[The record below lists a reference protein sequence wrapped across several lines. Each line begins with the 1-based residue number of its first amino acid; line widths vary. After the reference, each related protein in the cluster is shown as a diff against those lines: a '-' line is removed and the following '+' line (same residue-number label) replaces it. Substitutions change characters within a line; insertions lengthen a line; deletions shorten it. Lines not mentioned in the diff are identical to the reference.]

1 MRWFFLF
8 LLALNVFYYVWH
20 QQQSPLR
27 AKEIAPLEL
36 YKDGQKNILL
46 LAESNLA
53 SRARSGS
60 QVPAPS
66 VPPAAEESIASESA
80 CLYLGG
86 GGEEADARRLQ
97 QRLLG
102 LDIEAEVEA
111 RGEMSVDYWVYLPP
125 LASREAALRQLKE
138 LQARNIDSYLIGEGV
153 LANGISLGMFSA
165 RDSAESAQARLKTA
179 GYEAELKELPRGQ
192 RDFWVR
198 VAPGSRRLVDEQLL
212 QELARDFKGLQHQIM
227 LCKGVASP

>member
-66 VPPAAEESIASESA
+66 VPSAAEESIASESA

-138 LQARNIDSYLIGEGV
+138 LQARNIDSYLIGECWPMAFLWGCFPR
-153 LANGISLGMFSA
+153 GI
-165 RDSAESAQARLKTA
+165 RLKVRRRVSRRRLR
-179 GYEAELKELPRGQ
+179 GGAEGIARGW

-198 VAPGSRRLVDEQLL
+198 VAPAAWWMSNCSRSWLGTS
-212 QELARDFKGLQHQIM
+212 RDCSIK
-227 LCKGVASP
+227 

>member
-46 LAESNLA
+46 LAESDLA
-53 SRARSGS
+53 GKAHTERT
-60 QVPAPS
+60 QVPTM
-66 VPPAAEESIASESA
+66 PPAQAETPAGSESA

-86 GGEEADARRLQ
+86 GGAEADARRLQ

-138 LQARNIDSYLIGEGV
+138 LQARNIDSYLIGEGA
-153 LANGISLGMFSA
+153 LANGVSLGMFSA

-198 VAPGSRRLVDEQLL
+198 VAPASRRLVDEQLL

-227 LCKGVASP
+227 SCKGVASP

>member
-66 VPPAAEESIASESA
+66 VPAAAEESIASESA

-111 RGEMSVDYWVYLPP
+111 QWGDERRLLGLSSSASLAGGCASSVEG
-125 LASREAALRQLKE
+125 ASGAQYRQLPDW
-138 LQARNIDSYLIGEGV
+138 RG
-153 LANGISLGMFSA
+153 SA
-165 RDSAESAQARLKTA
+165 GQWHFFGDVFRA
-179 GYEAELKELPRGQ
+179 GFG
-192 RDFWVR
+192 
-198 VAPGSRRLVDEQLL
+198 
-212 QELARDFKGLQHQIM
+212 
-227 LCKGVASP
+227 

>member
-66 VPPAAEESIASESA
+66 VPG
-80 CLYLGG
+80 C
-86 GGEEADARRLQ
+86 RRVD
-97 QRLLG
+97 RIRVG
-102 LDIEAEVEA
+102 L
-111 RGEMSVDYWVYLPP
+111 
-125 LASREAALRQLKE
+125 
-138 LQARNIDSYLIGEGV
+138 
-153 LANGISLGMFSA
+153 SLS
-165 RDSAESAQARLKTA
+165 
-179 GYEAELKELPRGQ
+179 
-192 RDFWVR
+192 W
-198 VAPGSRRLVDEQLL
+198 RR
-212 QELARDFKGLQHQIM
+212 R
-227 LCKGVASP
+227 

>member
-1 MRWFFLF
+1 
-8 LLALNVFYYVWH
+8 
-20 QQQSPLR
+20 
-27 AKEIAPLEL
+27 
-36 YKDGQKNILL
+36 
-46 LAESNLA
+46 
-53 SRARSGS
+53 
-60 QVPAPS
+60 
-66 VPPAAEESIASESA
+66 
-80 CLYLGG
+80 
-86 GGEEADARRLQ
+86 
-97 QRLLG
+97 
-102 LDIEAEVEA
+102 
-111 RGEMSVDYWVYLPP
+111 MSVDYWVYLPP

-227 LCKGVASP
+227 SCKGVASP

>member
-125 LASREAALRQLKE
+125 LASRGCASSVEGASGAQYRQLPDW
-138 LQARNIDSYLIGEGV
+138 RG
-153 LANGISLGMFSA
+153 SA
-165 RDSAESAQARLKTA
+165 GQWHFFGDVFRA
-179 GYEAELKELPRGQ
+179 GFG
-192 RDFWVR
+192 
-198 VAPGSRRLVDEQLL
+198 
-212 QELARDFKGLQHQIM
+212 
-227 LCKGVASP
+227 

>member
-138 LQARNIDSYLIGEGV
+138 LQARNIDSYLIGEECWPMAFLWGCFPR
-153 LANGISLGMFSA
+153 GI
-165 RDSAESAQARLKTA
+165 RLK
-179 GYEAELKELPRGQ
+179 
-192 RDFWVR
+192 VR
-198 VAPGSRRLVDEQLL
+198 RCVSRRQVT
-212 QELARDFKGLQHQIM
+212 RR
-227 LCKGVASP
+227 S

>member
-97 QRLLG
+97 QR
-102 LDIEAEVEA
+102 
-111 RGEMSVDYWVYLPP
+111 
-125 LASREAALRQLKE
+125 
-138 LQARNIDSYLIGEGV
+138 
-153 LANGISLGMFSA
+153 
-165 RDSAESAQARLKTA
+165 
-179 GYEAELKELPRGQ
+179 
-192 RDFWVR
+192 
-198 VAPGSRRLVDEQLL
+198 
-212 QELARDFKGLQHQIM
+212 
-227 LCKGVASP
+227 